1 MINLVSAK
9 KNKRI
14 TRAAV
19 NNPTNTEISF
29 CAFFFLL
36 LRMILWKSKLLAA
49 SIPNQQ
55 VLSAAILESWLHWSL
70 KIYTG
75 MFSVTTHRA
84 SSILAQEDKNRHF
97 WASSAQV
104 NFQLKAFFV
113 IGSTVLFSIHS
124 SHAIPVV
131 FLFILRRLTNYYVLL
146 NVRQEWTLWVPTGC
160 WFVS

>member
-1 MINLVSAK
+1 
-9 KNKRI
+9 
-14 TRAAV
+14 
-19 NNPTNTEISF
+19 
-29 CAFFFLL
+29 
-36 LRMILWKSKLLAA
+36 MILWKSKLLAA

-146 NVRQEWTLWVPTGC
+146 NVRQGVDT
-160 WFVS
+160 VSTHRVLICIIIWSVEIKFDVSLKICNSW